1 MSEDKSLRG
10 EERKILST
18 RVYRTEF
25 ASFSKIC
32 QLENKTVNTKLREM
46 VRTEITKKFGEIL
59 EVKDE
64 KNAEL
69 D

>member
-25 ASFSKIC
+25 ASFAKIC